1 MDKQIGKIVRR
12 LKLQYGLF
20 IGIAVLLCI
29 AYETGLLPE
38 GICVGD
44 VRMEYIMETI
54 GILLAVIAI
63 PLSLKLFS
71 FVLKKRIVEKS
82 VFDAFGRYCFWSGVR
97 LFILLVPV
105 LFNLVVY
112 YSTLSNVGIL
122 CALMTIVASFFC
134 IPGEKRL
141 REELY
146 LDKSENELIDETK

>member
-1 MDKQIGKIVRR
+1 MDKQIKKIVRG

-29 AYETGLLPE
+29 AYETGLLAE
-38 GICVGD
+38 GIYAD
-44 VRMEYIMETI
+44 NFRMEYIMQTV
-54 GILLAVIAI
+54 GILLAVISI

-71 FVLKKRIVEKS
+71 FVLKKQIEEKS
-82 VFDAFGRYCFWSGVR
+82 IFDALGRYRFWSGIR
-97 LFILLVPV
+97 LFILLVSV

-141 REELY
+141 RDELY
-146 LDKSENELIDETK
+146 LNKPENELIDGIK

>member
-1 MDKQIGKIVRR
+1 MDKQINKIVGR

-20 IGIAVLLCI
+20 LGIGILLSV

-38 GICVGD
+38 GIYADD
-44 VRMEYIMETI
+44 VRMEYIMETA

-71 FVLKKRIVEKS
+71 IVLNKRIAETS
-82 VFDAFGRYCFWSGVR
+82 VLDAFAKYSFWSGIR
-97 LFILLVPV
+97 LFILLIAV

-122 CALMTIVASFFC
+122 CALMTVVASFFC

-141 REELY
+141 REELF
-146 LDKSENELIDETK
+146 LDKQDNEPADGIK